1 MGRNY
6 VSFHLMP
13 VYVCQE
19 LLRGFSAQHKM
30 RVQGKA
36 FLNCTSVAEEF
47 IVELEKF
54 TAASAAAFNS
64 AKSLRQMNNG

>member
-47 IVELEKF
+47 MVELEKF
-54 TAASAAAFNS
+54 TTTAVNS
-64 AKSLRQMNNG
+64 AKSLRQMKKG